1 MIRKKETKANSHF
14 EFLLNRRLLNSKRS
28 QSHVEIMLSFV
39 IFIGVLIFIFIF
51 LNPFAKTAEKVSV
64 IDDIQKIV
72 VKDINSEIGKL
83 SVIGD
88 SGIVDYV
95 FPSEYGNNFVEVQE
109 TFLNPIKCQLYFSDI
124 FGLGSKNCQFTSY
137 ALGVYSKEEMIVWD
151 KIILLKQSYETDY
164 NSLKSLLKISD
175 DFSFSF
181 KNIGGGEIGALSV
194 SKNPPVGVN
203 VESKDFPVRVIDSLG
218 KINELIL
225 NIRVW

>member
-1 MIRKKETKANSHF
+1 METRKKIGKKA
-14 EFLLNRRLLNSKRS
+14 

-39 IFIGVLIFIFIF
+39 IFVGALIFIFIF

-72 VKDINSEIGKL
+72 VKDISSEIGKL

-88 SGIVDYV
+88 SGIVDYA
-95 FPSEYGNNFVEVQE
+95 FPLEYGNNFVEVQE
-109 TFLNPIKCQLYFSDI
+109 TFSNPIKCQLYFSDV
-124 FGLGSKNCQFTSY
+124 FGAGSKNCQFTSY

-151 KIILLKQSYETDY
+151 KIILLKQDYETDY

-181 KNIGGGEIGALSV
+181 KNIGGGEIGVLSV
-194 SKNPPVGVN
+194 SKDPPVGVN
-203 VESKDFPVRVIDSLG
+203 VESKDFPVRVIDSSG
-218 KINELIL
+218 NINELIL

>member
-1 MIRKKETKANSHF
+1 MKTRKKIGTKA
-14 EFLLNRRLLNSKRS
+14 
-28 QSHVEIMLSFV
+28 QSHVEMMLSLV
-39 IFIGVLIFIFIF
+39 IFVGALLFIFIF
-51 LNPFAKTAEKVSV
+51 LNPFARTAEKISI
-64 IDDIQKIV
+64 IDGIQKIV
-72 VKDINSEIGKL
+72 VEDMSSEIGKL

-88 SGIVDYV
+88 SGAVDYV

-109 TFLNPIKCQLYFSDI
+109 TFSNPIKCQLYFSDI
-124 FGLGSKNCQFTSY
+124 FGSGTQTCQFTSY
-137 ALGVYSKEEMIVWD
+137 ALGVYSKEEIIVRN
-151 KIILLKQSYETDY
+151 KIISLKQNYETDY
-164 NSLKSLLKISD
+164 NNLKSSLEILD

-218 KINELIL
+218 NINELIL